1 MNPNRIS
8 SRVLRAALFLS
19 ICSLSACVR
28 TVPVEPEMT
37 NNPLL
42 ADPRP
47 WCIGR
52 LVMDRPARSGLSY
65 EKYEYW
71 GNKIDIARDVSPGT
85 FHYRVDARESELRA
99 NKRIMSIP
107 LTDEMMRTG
116 DNGLHKTDA
125 PWLEQAVSP
134 TPNSR
139 LLIFKTKVREDY
151 PFTAEGYVLA
161 GSTMLT
167 MKFDVQRS
175 SGIQKVTQRSTD
187 VYQNITYRDDWTVP
201 TERGFCI
208 PGALIGGPSRNS
220 ELAEQTIVLQP
231 GRASAFVIKMRDA
244 VDVDQQSSLLK
255 TLPDLRRQLRAQGS
269 VQILREGKRPVAGME
284 AEEVLFSIKEGGS
297 QLYRFYLLAPG
308 VHHSMAQPHTEI
320 QLRLGS
326 ALTDADKDRG
336 VKPEEVSSLVDEAGA
351 IQAWDTLLNSM
362 HLRPGAM

>member
-1 MNPNRIS
+1 
-8 SRVLRAALFLS
+8 
-19 ICSLSACVR
+19 
-28 TVPVEPEMT
+28 MT

-42 ADPRP
+42 ADSRP

-52 LVMDRPARSGLSY
+52 LVMDRPARSGISY

-71 GNKIDIARDVSPGT
+71 GNKIDIARDISPGT
-85 FHYRVDARESELRA
+85 FRYRVDTRENELRA
-99 NKRIMSIP
+99 KRRTTSISSYKEMLAKGLKSMIVETDIP
-107 LTDEMMRTG
+107 L
-116 DNGLHKTDA
+116 
-125 PWLEQAVSP
+125 LEQAVSP
-134 TPNSR
+134 TPSSR
-139 LLIFKTKVREDY
+139 LLIFKDLAEEDY
-151 PFTAEGYVLA
+151 PFSAEGYVLA
-161 GSTMLT
+161 GSRMLT

-231 GRASAFVIKMRDA
+231 GRASAFVLKMRDA

-255 TLPDLRRQLRAQGS
+255 TLPDLRQRLGGQGS
-269 VQILREGKRPVAGME
+269 VRILREGKRQVAGME
-284 AEEVLFSIKEGGS
+284 AEEVLFSIRDGGS

-308 VHHSMAQPHTEI
+308 NPDSVAQPHTEI

-326 ALTDADKDRG
+326 ALTYADKDRG
-336 VKPEEVSSLVDEAGA
+336 VKPEAVSSLVDEAGA
-351 IQAWDTLLNSM
+351 IQAWDALLNSM

>member
-1 MNPNRIS
+1 
-8 SRVLRAALFLS
+8 
-19 ICSLSACVR
+19 
-28 TVPVEPEMT
+28 MT

-52 LVMDRPARSGLSY
+52 LVMDRPARSGISY

-71 GNKIDIARDVSPGT
+71 GDDIEIARDVSPGT
-85 FHYRVDARESELRA
+85 FRHKVDTRESELRA
-99 NKRIMSIP
+99 SKRIISVP
-107 LTDEMMRTG
+107 LTDEMMRKG
-116 DNGLHKTDA
+116 DNGLHKSDV

-151 PFTAEGYVLA
+151 PFSAEGYVLA

-167 MKFDVQRS
+167 MKSDVQRS
-175 SGIQKVTQRSTD
+175 SGIQKFTQLTTD
-187 VYQNITYRDDWTVP
+187 EYQNITYRDDWTVP

-231 GRASAFVIKMRDA
+231 GRASAFVLKMRDA

-255 TLPDLRRQLRAQGS
+255 TLPDLRQRLGGQGS
-269 VQILREGKRPVAGME
+269 VRILREGKRQVAGME
-284 AEEVLFSIKEGGS
+284 AEEVLFSIRDGGS

-308 VHHSMAQPHTEI
+308 NPDSVAQPHTEI

-326 ALTDADKDRG
+326 ALTYADKDRG
-336 VKPEEVSSLVDEAGA
+336 VKPEAVSSLVDEAGA
-351 IQAWDTLLNSM
+351 IQAWDALLNSM